1 MEKWNIDILYNFKWI
16 IEKEKKSI
24 FVFLIKCETV
34 GGG

>member
-16 IEKEKKSI
+16 VEKKKKSVY
-24 FVFLIKCETV
+24 VFLIKYETV